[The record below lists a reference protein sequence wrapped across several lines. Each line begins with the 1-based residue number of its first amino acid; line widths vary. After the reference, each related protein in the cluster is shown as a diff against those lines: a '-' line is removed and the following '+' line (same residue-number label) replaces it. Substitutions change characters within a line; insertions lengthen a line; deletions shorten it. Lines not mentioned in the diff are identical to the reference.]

1 MKRKLKQNQV
11 RELEEIVEDVSRKSP
26 EVRRA
31 QVVLLLNEGIPI
43 VAVRRITRF
52 SKTRM
57 FAIRVAYLD
66 QGVEALRDKRQ
77 GKPKELLSKKQRDE
91 IIATVGKK
99 APKELGFVNE
109 FWTTG
114 ILGRWIEEKYDVKY
128 KSKTSLYL
136 VFRKAS
142 FSYHK
147 PERRYHNRDEKEI
160 QSWRETTKSLVQKH
174 FSEKNTVI
182 LSADEMILTTKTT
195 TQKVWLPQGET
206 VRVDVANSSIERRQI
221 YGFLNLKTGQE
232 HAIKTLKQNMTV
244 TTDVLKQIRKIYPKQ
259 KIVLFWDNAG
269 WHRGSVVQEFIKQDG
284 NIEIIHFPKYAPE
297 ENPQEH
303 VWKRGRS
310 EITHNRFIDDIDVA
324 TDDFVSFL
332 NTTIFSYS
340 ILGISPVS

>member
-1 MKRKLKQNQV
+1 MKQKLKHHQV
-11 RELEEIVEDVSRKSP
+11 RELEQIVEDVSRKSP

-31 QVVLLLNEGIPI
+31 QAILLLNEGVPTASI
-43 VAVRRITRF
+43 RRITRF

-57 FAIRVAYLD
+57 FVMYAAYL
-66 QGVEALRDKRQ
+66 QHGSEALRDKRQ
-77 GKPKELLSKKQRDE
+77 GKPKELLTKKQRE
-91 IIATVGKK
+91 VIIATIGKK
-99 APKELGFVNE
+99 TPKELGFVSE

-114 ILGRWIEEKYDVKY
+114 ILGKWIEEKYDVKY

-147 PERRYHNRDEKEI
+147 PERRYHERNEHEV
-160 QSWRETTKSLVQKH
+160 QTWRKANTVLIQKH
-174 FSEKNTVI
+174 FHDPETV
-182 LSADEMILTTKTT
+182 LLCADEMILTTKTT

-206 VRVDVANSSIERRQI
+206 VCVDVANSSIQRRQI

-232 HAIKTLKQNMTV
+232 HAFKTMKQNMVV
-244 TTDVLKQIRKIYPKQ
+244 TADILKKMRVLYPKQ
-259 KIVLFWDNAG
+259 KIVLLWDNAG

-284 NIEIIHFPKYAPE
+284 NMDVIHFPAYAPE

-310 EITHNRFIDDIDVA
+310 EVTHNRFIDDIDTA
-324 TDDFVSFL
+324 TDDLVTFL
-332 NTTIFSYS
+332 NTTTFPYTL
-340 ILGISPVS
+340 LGLSPVS